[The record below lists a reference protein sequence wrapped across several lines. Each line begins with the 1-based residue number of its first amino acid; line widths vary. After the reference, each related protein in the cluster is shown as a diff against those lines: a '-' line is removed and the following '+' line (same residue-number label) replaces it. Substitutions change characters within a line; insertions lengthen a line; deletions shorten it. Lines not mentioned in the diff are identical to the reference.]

1 MKPTASFSTTASAG
15 ILLALVL
22 TTGAARSF
30 TCVGCELATSY
41 HAAVRVYDKAR
52 AWSLIVQWWIDP
64 EYAPA
69 VRSQQPPLKPA
80 PVKPENVCEMRST
93 SITAK

>member
-1 MKPTASFSTTASAG
+1 MKPTASFSTTSAAG

-30 TCVGCELATSY
+30 TCIGCEVTTSY
-41 HAAVRVYDKAR
+41 HAAVRIYDRAR
-52 AWSLIVQWWIDP
+52 AWSLIARWWIDP

-69 VRSQQPPLKPA
+69 VRDTQPPAKPD
-80 PVKPENVCEMRST
+80 NVCEMRST
-93 SITAK
+93 RVSAR

>member
-1 MKPTASFSTTASAG
+1 
-15 ILLALVL
+15 VL

-30 TCVGCELATSY
+30 TCIGCELTASY

-52 AWSLIVQWWIDP
+52 AWSLIARWWIDP

-69 VRSQQPPLKPA
+69 VRDQRP
-80 PVKPENVCEMRST
+80 PVKPDTVCEMHSASVNAR
-93 SITAK
+93 

>member
-1 MKPTASFSTTASAG
+1 
-15 ILLALVL
+15 L

-30 TCVGCELATSY
+30 SCIGCELTTSY

-52 AWSLIVQWWIDP
+52 AWSLIARLWVDP

-69 VRSQQPPLKPA
+69 VRGQQPPAKPD
-80 PVKPENVCEMRST
+80 NVCEMRST
-93 SITAK
+93 SASAR

>member
-30 TCVGCELATSY
+30 SCIGCQLTTSY

-52 AWSLIVQWWIDP
+52 AWSLILQWWIDP

-69 VRSQQPPLKPA
+69 VRNQQPPVKPA

-93 SITAK
+93 SVTAR

>member
-1 MKPTASFSTTASAG
+1 MKPTASFSTTSAAG

-30 TCVGCELATSY
+30 SCIGCEVTTSY
-41 HAAVRVYDKAR
+41 HAAVRIYDRAR
-52 AWSLIVQWWIDP
+52 AWSLIARWWIDP

-69 VRSQQPPLKPA
+69 VRDTQPPAKSD
-80 PVKPENVCEMRST
+80 NVCETRST
-93 SITAK
+93 AVTAR

>member
-30 TCVGCELATSY
+30 SCIGCELTTSY
-41 HAAVRVYDKAR
+41 HAAVRVYDTAR
-52 AWSLIVQWWIDP
+52 AWSQIARWWIDP
-64 EYAPA
+64 GYASAMRNPQAPA
-69 VRSQQPPLKPA
+69 SR
-80 PVKPENVCEMRST
+80 ENVCELRST
-93 SITAK
+93 GVPAK

>member
-30 TCVGCELATSY
+30 SCIGCELTTTY
-41 HAAVRVYDKAR
+41 HAAVRVYERAR
-52 AWSLIVQWWIDP
+52 AWGLIARWWIDP
-64 EYAPA
+64 VYAPV
-69 VRSQQPPLKPA
+69 VRGEQPHAKSD
-80 PVKPENVCEMRST
+80 NVCEMRST
-93 SITAK
+93 SVTAR

>member
-1 MKPTASFSTTASAG
+1 MKPTASFSTTSAAG

-30 TCVGCELATSY
+30 SCIGCELTASY
-41 HAAVRVYDKAR
+41 HAAIRVYDKAR
-52 AWSLIVQWWIDP
+52 AWGVIARWWIDP

-69 VRSQQPPLKPA
+69 VRGQQAPAKPD
-80 PVKPENVCEMRST
+80 NVCEMRST
-93 SITAK
+93 SVSTR

>member
-30 TCVGCELATSY
+30 SCIGCQLATSY

-52 AWSLIVQWWIDP
+52 AWSVIARWWIDP
-64 EYAPA
+64 AYAPV
-69 VRSQQPPLKPA
+69 VRDTRSHA
-80 PVKPENVCEMRST
+80 KPENVCEMR
-93 SITAK
+93 

>member
-1 MKPTASFSTTASAG
+1 MSNPGCLGDIHVEREECHETTASFSTTASAG

-30 TCVGCELATSY
+30 SCIGCELTTSY

-52 AWSLIVQWWIDP
+52 AWSLIARWWIDP

-69 VRSQQPPLKPA
+69 VRNQQPP
-80 PVKPENVCEMRST
+80 
-93 SITAK
+93 